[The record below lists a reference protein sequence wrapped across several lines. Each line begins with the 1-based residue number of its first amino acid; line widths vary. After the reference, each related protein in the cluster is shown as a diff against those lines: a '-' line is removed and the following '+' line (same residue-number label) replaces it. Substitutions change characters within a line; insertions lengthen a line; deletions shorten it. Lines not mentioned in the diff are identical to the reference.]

1 MFCFVFQFCV
11 LKDGRAGE
19 IAQCV
24 RALAPQMWGPEFK
37 SQTPTTIQA
46 QLPVPVTLELGSDYR
61 QIQALAR
68 QNGELL
74 VQWYEWEEW
83 NWGWAV
89 DFMSKGFTQAK
100 ECKFHSRNHLMK
112 KKKKVRYGGCT
123 YNPRDG
129 WMLWDN
135 PLAYCKGLS
144 TWIGLRNHWLAREEV

>member
-1 MFCFVFQFCV
+1 MHLLQSFRGFMFCFVFQFCV

-112 KKKKVRYGGCT
+112 KKRKSDMVAVLIIPEMGGCCEIILLHT
-123 YNPRDG
+123 VKVC
-129 WMLWDN
+129 
-135 PLAYCKGLS
+135 PLEL
-144 TWIGLRNHWLAREEV
+144 V